1 MTKTT
6 NEKLILN
13 ALIQNGKFCKVQY
26 RDNDGNLSAA
36 HGRTGVTKY
45 KRTGKLELNDERY
58 ITFYDLSTGYV
69 SVPKNSIVSVNGL
82 NLRVAHR

>member
-1 MTKTT
+1 MN
-6 NEKLILN
+6 NEKVILN

-26 RDNDGNLSAA
+26 RDNNGNISSA
-36 HGRTGVTKY
+36 HGRTGVKKY
-45 KRTGKLELNDERY
+45 KRTGKLELNNDRY
-58 ITFYDLSTGYV
+58 ITFYDLSEGYV